1 MSESKMNGMLNSGL
15 LIDPYYPTACSESDL
30 FILIASFINA
40 INRMKNFKSAVFFP
54 KNESV
59 KCKEALE
66 YCMLQTRRF
75 GVEIENP
82 PINEP
87 VEATK
92 SFWAWFNWWND
103 FFFNDP
109 TYSRLGEYYA
119 RYLKIEDNSDIRPE
133 GDWREAQE

>member
-1 MSESKMNGMLNSGL
+1 MEESKQFGKYAGGL
-15 LIDPYYPTACSESDL
+15 LIDPYYPTSCSESDL

-40 INRMKNFKSAVFFP
+40 VNRMENSKSAIFFP
-54 KNESV
+54 KNESA
-59 KCKEALE
+59 KYKNALD
-66 YCMLQTRRF
+66 YCMLQTRRY
-75 GVEIENP
+75 GVEIEEP
-82 PINEP
+82 QMNEP

-92 SFWAWFNWWND
+92 SFWAWFNWWNE

-133 GDWREAQE
+133 GDWREAQ